1 MSKNRSRTSA
11 RPLEMEVKPWNED
24 TKGKELLDREC
35 RRTWCVWR
43 VKTLAGGTG
52 RALGAWAG
60 ASVSQAGSPSLGSP
74 SPPPAPLRVGIG
86 RRSNRHASDKAEQ
99 WRPRGRREKKSG
111 CKGSGWWVRT
121 MRSLWRR
128 VIAGDMSQRE
138 TSIYASLRKA
148 SASILHVAMGV

>member
-1 MSKNRSRTSA
+1 MSINNWWKFTSCLPMSKNRSRTSA

-60 ASVSQAGSPSLGSP
+60 ASVSRAGSPSLGSP

-99 WRPRGRREKKSG
+99 WRPRGRREKKI
-111 CKGSGWWVRT
+111 WMQRQWL
-121 MRSLWRR
+121 MSLNNE
-128 VIAGDMSQRE
+128 IPME
-138 TSIYASLRKA
+138 TSHSWRHESTWDEHIC
-148 SASILHVAMGV
+148 